1 MTTTESTWDAHS
13 QQREEMLR
21 AAEHRVQEHPAPDIR
36 QLQHIHDLKQQFRR
50 LIEPGIMR
58 HNNNENALL
67 ALKTLETLSS
77 NLLREPENEKFQRFK
92 PTNNAIKKRLVDVM
106 GALEY
111 AVAMGFH
118 HKVENFQP
126 LYVFNDRHLE
136 ELRIGNEILKETLTR
151 EAEKAARA
159 SHSKLPSV
167 KEQQEIARQRV
178 SFRFQNSSHRGTFL
192 TPLLL
197 AFPKPVKIQLQFHE
211 DRLEKQERDKREA
224 ELRAA
229 REAAGE
235 VAPPTPTTAST
246 SRIPTGGMTLS
257 GHVEHTAEGPT
268 RRVPYEDDDEDE

>member
-1 MTTTESTWDAHS
+1 MTTTESTWDGHS

-21 AAEHRVQEHPAPDIR
+21 AAELRVQEHPAPSIR

-58 HNNNENALL
+58 PNNHENALL
-67 ALKTLETLSS
+67 ALGTLETISS

-92 PTNNAIKKRLVDVM
+92 PTNNAIKKRLVDVK

-167 KEQQEIARQRV
+167 KEQQEIERQR
-178 SFRFQNSSHRGTFL
+178 
-192 TPLLL
+192 
-197 AFPKPVKIQLQFHE
+197 IQLQFHE

-229 REAAGE
+229 RQAAGE
-235 VAPPTPTTAST
+235 TTPPTPTTAST

-257 GHVEHTAEGPT
+257 GHVEPTAEGPT